1 MSWNISV
8 IITNAYGLI
17 FCCCE
22 KTKLPDWGRNKIQLY
37 MLISR
42 NTPNTKEFTKFESE
56 KVEEQTHKNAQTL
69 MEMKWNQEK

>member
-1 MSWNISV
+1 
-8 IITNAYGLI
+8 
-17 FCCCE
+17 
-22 KTKLPDWGRNKIQLY
+22 

-69 MEMKWNQEK
+69 MEMKSRKMKLRIPLAQPPDSKN